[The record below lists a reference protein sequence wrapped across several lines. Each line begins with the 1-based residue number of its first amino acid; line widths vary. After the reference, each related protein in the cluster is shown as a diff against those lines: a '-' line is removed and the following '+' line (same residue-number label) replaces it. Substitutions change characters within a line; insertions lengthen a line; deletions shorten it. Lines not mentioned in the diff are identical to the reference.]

1 MTDVVEEFREFVAV
15 HKPLHARRWG
25 DPMSW
30 PARRDWQ
37 RMLDTGRWAA
47 PGWPVEYGGR
57 GLEPHEVFT
66 VVEVLAENGFG
77 LLPGV
82 LGLNYIGPTLITY
95 GTPDQK
101 AAYLAAILNGEQIWC
116 QGFSEPDAG
125 SDLASL
131 RTSAVCDGDVFVV
144 NGQKTWISQGMVAT
158 HMELLAR
165 TEPSRPRHKGI
176 SALLV
181 EMDAPGIDRRPIRQ
195 IDGGAEFAEVFFTD
209 VRVPVRNLLGPENE
223 GWRVSMTTLGHER
236 SASASLTRRLTIE
249 TAAWVADARETS
261 LSAVDQDALIRSYVD
276 AAVVAALGEE
286 VIAQLAAGGEPGAG
300 QSVIK
305 LMYSEVKQRSSALRL
320 TLADVE
326 GVSGR
331 RPSAGQ
337 EYLADR
343 KTTIAGGTTQ
353 VLKNILA
360 ERVLGLPKE

>member
-1 MTDVVEEFREFVAV
+1 MTDVIDEFREFVAV
-15 HKPLHARRWG
+15 HKPLHAQRWE
-25 DPMSW
+25 DPTSW
-30 PARRDWQ
+30 PARCDWQ

-47 PGWPVEYGGR
+47 PGWPAEYGGR
-57 GLEPHEVFT
+57 GLEPHEVFA

-82 LGLNYIGPTLITY
+82 LGLNYIGPTLISY

-101 AAYLAAILNGEQIWC
+101 AAYLAAILSGEQIWC

-131 RTSAVCDGDVFVV
+131 RISAVRDGDVFVV
-144 NGQKTWISQGMVAT
+144 NGQKTWISQGMRAT

-165 TEPSRPRHKGI
+165 TDSSRPRHKGI
-176 SALLV
+176 SALIV
-181 EMDAPGIDRRPIRQ
+181 EMDTPGIDRRAIRQ

-209 VRVPVRNLLGPENE
+209 VRVPVRNLLGPQNE

-236 SASASLTRRLTIE
+236 AASASLTRRLMIE
-249 TAAWVADARETS
+249 TAGWVADSREAP

-276 AAVVAALGEE
+276 VAVVGALGEE
-286 VIAQLAAGGEPGAG
+286 VIAEPAGGQPGAA

-305 LMYSEVKQRSSALRL
+305 LVYSEAKQRSSALRL
-320 TLADVE
+320 SLAGVD
-326 GVSGR
+326 GVSGC
-331 RPSAGQ
+331 RPSPAC

-343 KTTIAGGTTQ
+343 KATIAGGTTQ